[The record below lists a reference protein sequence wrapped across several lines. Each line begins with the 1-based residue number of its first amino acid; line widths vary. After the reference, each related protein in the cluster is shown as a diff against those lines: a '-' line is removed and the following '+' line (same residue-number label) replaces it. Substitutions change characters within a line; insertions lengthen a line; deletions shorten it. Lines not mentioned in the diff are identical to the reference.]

1 MSLRAP
7 SSLVLLPASL
17 VALCLALLAALPAAA
32 GARVV
37 ISGGKAQLTLDRKL
51 ARQLDR
57 EGVDLQ
63 GTGAGTAK
71 GRVIG
76 MPVAAGAT
84 NGAPG
89 RGALTLGGGFAFDGG
104 NRIARVTDILVNT
117 GRGQS
122 TARIA
127 GDHRILAKHG
137 RLRSSPAGFG
147 TRIRISNLKLTAG
160 TAAAL
165 NRKLGLD
172 GVFRRGRRLGSLAL
186 VAIPQTVPVEFGTIA
201 IGGPD
206 TTFSKLESIQ
216 AELGIWGATQRWS
229 APGENYFLFDIAPTA
244 IAPDAT
250 SGTLQGGADDGV
262 TAEIHAPPPRNML
275 LRGPR
280 IDLASRELTATISS
294 LSQQDPTTDSIAT
307 LDYAAADFRIRPK
320 VGMFELTGIRAVA
333 NQFIAE
339 QLNARFLTP
348 GFFQPGETLAR
359 ITATLHASASAPSTK

>member
-7 SSLVLLPASL
+7 SPLVLLPACL
-17 VALCLALLAALPAAA
+17 VALCLVLLAALPATA

-37 ISGGKAQLTLDRKL
+37 ISGGKARLTLDRKL

-57 EGVDLQ
+57 EGVDLE

-89 RGALTLGGGFAFDGG
+89 RGALTLGGGFAFAG
-104 NRIARVTDILVNT
+104 NRTARVTDILVNT

-201 IGGPD
+201 IGGPE

-244 IAPDAT
+244 VAPDAT
-250 SGTLQGGADDGV
+250 SGTLAGAANDGV

-294 LSQQDPTTDSIAT
+294 LSQEGPITEPIAT
-307 LDYAAADFRIRPK
+307 LDYSAADFRIRPK
-320 VGMFELTGIRAVA
+320 VGIFELTGIRAVA
-333 NQFIAE
+333 KQFIAE

-359 ITATLHASASAPSTK
+359 ITATLHAAASASAR